1 MAVDRAHQV
10 RVVVVPEPPAAL
22 APVRAAVRRVLGA
35 GWQVQRLTAGSRM
48 LVVTGESAATVG
60 SDEHARESHE
70 AALALIRSGR
80 FRRVEADVPVP
91 AFEERQGVGAFGGDQ
106 CGDDSTPLDWAH
118 KTVRWQ
124 QAMDLMSAATRGGVG
139 IRIGHPDSGY
149 TLHPNLGAAALDLTT
164 DRDVIDND
172 DDAVDDLTPNPLWPL
187 PNPGHG
193 TATASVIVGR
203 GTAAAGIVGLAPAAV
218 LVPIRATESVVQLF
232 DSDVARAVA
241 HARAAGCHIVSMSL
255 GGKGFF
261 GLEDE
266 IQKAVDSGMIVMA
279 AAGNHVRIVTA
290 PASYANCL
298 AVAATG
304 PGDSRWDGSSR
315 GPAVDVSMPG
325 ACVHNASYNNDKQP
339 EVRAATA
346 PPTRSRTWPARRR
359 SGSPT
364 TATPSSSPGSAPSA
378 CRPPS
383 WPCCAGRECA
393 WCRPAGTSTG
403 GSDASTCRRCC
414 RRRCRPRPSSTGVGA
429 FGATESDA
437 VGRIA
442 ASIGVEPV
450 LVRTR
455 LAAMLGADTPEELAR
470 LLVEHEGELVYL
482 TMVDAAFA
490 DSLVQPG
497 GVGAF
502 APAPLVGGVS
512 AELAG
517 SAGRLTGVGSR

>member
-1 MAVDRAHQV
+1 MSVDRAHQV
-10 RVVVVPEPPAAL
+10 RVIVAPESPAAL
-22 APVRAAVRRVLGA
+22 GSVRAAVRGLLG
-35 GWQVQRLTAGSRM
+35 GSWQVQRLAAGNRT
-48 LVVTGESAATVG
+48 LVVIGESAATVG

-70 AALALIRSGR
+70 AALVLIRSGR
-80 FRRVEADVPVP
+80 FRRAEADVPVP
-91 AFEERQGVGAFGGDQ
+91 AFEDPQGVGAFGDGQ
-106 CGDDSTPLDWAH
+106 CGDDSKPLDWVH
-118 KTVRWQ
+118 TTIRWQ

-149 TLHPNLGAAALDLTT
+149 TLHPNLGAAALDLTI

-172 DDAVDDLTPNPLWPL
+172 DEALDDLTPNPLWPL

-203 GTAAAGIVGLAPAAV
+203 GSAASGIVGLAPEAV

-232 DSDVARAVA
+232 DTDVAKAVTHARAV
-241 HARAAGCHIVSMSL
+241 GCHIVSMSL
-255 GGKGFF
+255 GGKGLW

-279 AAGNHVRIVTA
+279 AAGNQVRFVTA

-315 GPAVDVSMPG
+315 GPTVDVAMPG
-325 ACVHNASYNNDKQP
+325 ACVHNASYDDRKQP
-339 EVRAATA
+339 RV
-346 PPTRSRTWPARRR
+346 SR
-359 SGSPT
+359 GN
-364 TATPSSSPGSAPSA
+364 
-378 CRPPS
+378 
-383 WPCCAGRECA
+383 
-393 WCRPAGTSTG
+393 GTSYAVAHLAGAAALWLAHHGHPQLVNRYGAKRVQAAFLAVLRWPGVCVVPTG
-403 GSDASTCRRCC
+403 WDVDWGIGRVDLLALLQAPLPTAAELA
-414 RRRCRPRPSSTGVGA
+414 GVGA
-429 FGATESDA
+429 FGATGSDA

-455 LAAMLGADTPEELAR
+455 LAGMLGADTPEELAR

-482 TMVDAAFA
+482 TVVDGAFVE
-490 DSLVQPG
+490 SLARPD

-502 APAPLVGGVS
+502 ARAPRVGGLS
-512 AELAG
+512 AELGA
-517 SAGRLTGVGSR
+517 RLGG

>member
-1 MAVDRAHQV
+1 MAVDRAHQD
-10 RVVVVPEPPAAL
+10 RVVVVPESPAAL
-22 APVRAAVRRVLGA
+22 TSVRAAVRGVLGA
-35 GWQVQRLTAGSRM
+35 GWQVQRLAAGSRM

-80 FRRVEADVPVP
+80 FRRAEADVPVP
-91 AFEERQGVGAFGGDQ
+91 AFEEQQGVGAFGQ
-106 CGDDSTPLDWAH
+106 CGDDSKPLDWVH
-118 KTVRWQ
+118 RTIRWQ
-124 QAMDLMSAATRGGVG
+124 QAMDLMAAATRGGVG

-149 TLHPNLGAAALDLTT
+149 TVHPNLGAAALDLTT

-172 DDAVDDLTPNPLWPL
+172 NDAVDDLTPNPLWPL

-203 GTAAAGIVGLAPAAV
+203 GTAAAGIVGLAPEAM

-232 DSDVARAVA
+232 DSDVAKAVN
-241 HARAAGCHIVSMSL
+241 HARAVGCHIVSMSL

-279 AAGNHVRIVTA
+279 AAGNQVRIVTA

-315 GPAVDVSMPG
+315 GPAVDVAMPG
-325 ACVHNASYNNDKQP
+325 ACVHNASYNNNQP
-339 EVRAATA
+339 EV
-346 PPTRSRTWPARRR
+346 TRSNGTSYAVAHLAGAAALWVAHHGHAQLVNRFGAKRVQAAFLAVLRWP
-359 SGSPT
+359 GV
-364 TATPSSSPGSAPSA
+364 
-378 CRPPS
+378 CVV
-383 WPCCAGRECA
+383 
-393 WCRPAGTSTG
+393 PAGWDTDWGIGRVDLPGLLLAPLPT
-403 GSDASTCRRCC
+403 AAELA
-414 RRRCRPRPSSTGVGA
+414 GVGA
-429 FGATESDA
+429 FGATENDA

-482 TMVDAAFA
+482 TMVDGAFA
-490 DSLVQPG
+490 DSLAQPG
-497 GVGAF
+497 GAGAF

-512 AELAG
+512 AELGARL
-517 SAGRLTGVGSR
+517 GR

>member
-22 APVRAAVRRVLGA
+22 APVRTAVRRVLGA

-70 AALALIRSGR
+70 AALTLIRSGR

-91 AFEERQGVGAFGGDQ
+91 AFEERQGVGAFGGNQ

-241 HARAAGCHIVSMSL
+241 HARVAGCHIVSMSL

-266 IQKAVDSGMIVMA
+266 IQKAVDSGIIVMA
-279 AAGNHVRIVTA
+279 AAGNHVLIVTA

-325 ACVHNASYNNDKQP
+325 ACVHNASYDNNKQP
-339 EVRAATA
+339 GVSRSSGTSYAVAHLAGAAALWLAHHGHAQLVTTFGA
-346 PPTRSRTWPARRR
+346 KRVQAAFLAVLRWP
-359 SGSPT
+359 GV
-364 TATPSSSPGSAPSA
+364 
-378 CRPPS
+378 CVV
-383 WPCCAGRECA
+383 
-393 WCRPAGTSTG
+393 PAGWDIAWGIGRVDLPALLQAPLPT
-403 GSDASTCRRCC
+403 AAELA
-414 RRRCRPRPSSTGVGA
+414 GVGA

-455 LAAMLGADTPEELAR
+455 LAARLGADTPEELAR

-482 TMVDAAFA
+482 TLVDTAFA

-517 SAGRLTGVGSR
+517 RLGG